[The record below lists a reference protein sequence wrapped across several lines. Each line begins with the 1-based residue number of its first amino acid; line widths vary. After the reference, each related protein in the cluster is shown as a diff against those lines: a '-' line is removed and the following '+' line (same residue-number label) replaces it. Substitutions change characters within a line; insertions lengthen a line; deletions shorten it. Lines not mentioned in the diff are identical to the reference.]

1 MAELIS
7 GQSQDDRFKVY
18 LDPGRHLLV
27 WHLNRAVC
35 VLCLQ
40 QDFGGYSSR
49 GISLLGCHEKQN
61 KKQADRGFLHSLP
74 SFLKQNFGNLHKE
87 EKESVL
93 VGIKSGG
100 SDREQVWRNVLDS
113 F

>member
-1 MAELIS
+1 MTDSKYIWT
-7 GQSQDDRFKVY
+7 
-18 LDPGRHLLV
+18 LV
-27 WHLNRAVC
+27 DTSL
-35 VLCLQ
+35 
-40 QDFGGYSSR
+40 S
-49 GISLLGCHEKQN
+49 GISTEQCVCFVSNRILEDIAPGASLCWDVMKSKT